1 MRRVRHLSA
10 RASSPKAPR
19 SGFEV
24 PSRAGVGPKIAL
36 FAALTAVALG
46 LFMLY
51 RSGWLWQLPAWIR
64 GCGIYGIAI
73 SYVLIVFQAF
83 VPFAP
88 FALLAGGNAL
98 VHGFWVGYVTTWAG
112 AYTGA
117 LLLYLVSRSTLQ
129 GPLAGRLRAFLRRH
143 PRIESY
149 RARLG
154 QERGW
159 SLFSFVLV
167 LRLQPW
173 LPSSVIDVSAG
184 AARVPFVPFALA
196 SLLGQAPMIALE
208 SYVGHRLMTPREHAR
223 EVWVMVGVGLVM
235 LVGYL
240 LWRWRRAKGK
250 AVR

>member
-1 MRRVRHLSA
+1 VRSVRHLPARSA
-10 RASSPKAPR
+10 DQK
-19 SGFEV
+19 
-24 PSRAGVGPKIAL
+24 PSRFVWSGPSPTGGGAKILLVTVLAGLA
-36 FAALTAVALG
+36 FG

-51 RSGWLWQLPAWIR
+51 RSGWLWQLPDWIR

-98 VHGFWVGYVTTWAG
+98 VHGFWIGYLTTWAG

-129 GPLAGRLRAFLRRH
+129 GPLAGRLRTFLQRH
-143 PRIESY
+143 PRVERY
-149 RARLG
+149 RTRLG
-154 QERGW
+154 RERGW

-167 LRLQPW
+167 LRMQPW

-184 AARVPFVPFALA
+184 AARVPFLPFAVA
-196 SLLGQAPMIALE
+196 SFLGQAPMIALE

-240 LWRWRRAKGK
+240 LWRWRQAKGK
-250 AVR
+250 DAR